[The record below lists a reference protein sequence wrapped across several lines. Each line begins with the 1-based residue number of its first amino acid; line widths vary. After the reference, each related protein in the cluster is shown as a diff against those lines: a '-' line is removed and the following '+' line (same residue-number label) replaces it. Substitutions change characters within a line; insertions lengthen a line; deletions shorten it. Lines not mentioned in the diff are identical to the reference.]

1 MTTTYYIVYDEI
13 YNILDTGIADDIDNI
28 INAYTNYY
36 VFYCYKSRD
45 YEEEL
50 QNLKRKAEALRRR

>member
-28 INAYTNYY
+28 INDYTNYY
-36 VFYCYKSRD
+36 VFYCHKSRD

>member
-13 YNILDTGIADDIDNI
+13 YNILDTGIADNIDNI

-36 VFYCYKSRD
+36 VFYCHKSRD

-50 QNLKRKAEALRRR
+50 QNLKRKAEALIRR

>member
-36 VFYCYKSRD
+36 VFYCNKSRD